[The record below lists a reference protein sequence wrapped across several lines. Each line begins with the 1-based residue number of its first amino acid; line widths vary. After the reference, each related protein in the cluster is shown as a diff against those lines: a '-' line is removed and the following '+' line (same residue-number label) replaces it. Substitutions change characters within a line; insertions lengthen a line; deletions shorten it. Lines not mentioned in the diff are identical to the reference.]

1 MPDYRETIKE
11 TIKDTIKDSLGKL
24 SKQRIVLGFDISDE
38 YSVISYYMLGD
49 VEPVTATL
57 TPEGEDMCIPTVI
70 GKSFNENI
78 WHLVRMPLRWSRRK
92 RV

>member
-49 VEPVTATL
+49 NEPKTATV
-57 TPEGEDMCIPTVI
+57 TPDGEDMCIPTVI
-70 GKSFNENI
+70 GKSFNEN
-78 WHLVRMPLRWSRRK
+78 V
-92 RV
+92 